1 MDVALKPQFV
11 CFACLLAAAF
21 VLFGGLFADAVA
33 QTGIDFSKG
42 DQLGNNFITWLKKNP
57 VLWFFTAALIIV
69 GIACALNRAP
79 WMWLVYILIGAFV
92 AFGATKIVNS
102 LSKTFA

>member
-1 MDVALKPQFV
+1 MNIALKPQFV
-11 CFACLLAAAF
+11 CFAVLLAAAF

-33 QTGIDFSKG
+33 QTGIDFTKG
-42 DQLGNNFITWLKKNP
+42 DQLGNSLINWLKKNP

-79 WMWLVYILIGAFV
+79 WMWMVYILIGAFV
-92 AFGATKIVNS
+92 AFGATKLVTS
-102 LSKTFA
+102 LSKIFT